1 MSHRIF
7 QARVPLFGLWP
18 AVFWMLRGRR
28 QILYPDA
35 DETYLLRLKAGGGPA
50 PPERLRP
57 SPAYVPLDPNP
68 LAGAGGLILRH
79 WVMPSSLPP
88 SSCFIT
94 QAALSVTSTKKL
106 PRNKQ
111 SYGAP
116 GEQEVSE
123 ALGKR
128 GPGTPSK
135 MQPLLHVPGHHS
147 SALPLAL

>member
-7 QARVPLFGLWP
+7 QARVSLFGLWP
-18 AVFWMLRGRR
+18 AVFWMLRARR

-135 MQPLLHVPGHHS
+135 MQPLLHVPGHHP